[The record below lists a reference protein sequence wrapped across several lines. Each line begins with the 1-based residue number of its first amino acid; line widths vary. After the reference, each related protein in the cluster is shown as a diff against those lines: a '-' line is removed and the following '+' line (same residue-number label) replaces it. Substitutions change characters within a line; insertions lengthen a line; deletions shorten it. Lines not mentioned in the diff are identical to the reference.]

1 MDETQKAKDEKE
13 APKASPEQR
22 EESQNPNIGKSTSII
37 EEANKAAERLER
49 ANAEQR
55 MLLERNEEFIAL
67 QRLGGRTEGGQAPI
81 PVKEESPQ
89 EYAKKIL
96 EGKIPLK

>member
-1 MDETQKAKDEKE
+1 MDETQKAKDEKAAKETAEKPGE
-13 APKASPEQR
+13 AA
-22 EESQNPNIGKSTSII
+22 QNINDGKSSGII

-55 MLLERNEEFIAL
+55 DLLAKQAEWMAR

-81 PVKEESPQ
+81 PVKEETPQ